1 MVSVVPEPAASF
13 TQLPLITSRVLFIW
27 NFLLIC
33 LQNSLQDLF
42 LWQACFQQG
51 IPVSLIY
58 NVVVAGKAVVYSD
71 KLLLMLGHMILFSSN
86 NAVLEKSAQQIIHS
100 PNIFS

>member
-1 MVSVVPEPAASF
+1 M
-13 TQLPLITSRVLFIW
+13 
-27 NFLLIC
+27 
-33 LQNSLQDLF
+33 
-42 LWQACFQQG
+42 
-51 IPVSLIY
+51 SLIY

-100 PNIFS
+100 PNIF